1 VRERACIPSRENPC
15 SWQWENRM
23 GNGMGGEGGESG
35 TSGRRVG
42 GRRQDARLQA
52 RERETVRVVCHE
64 AERSGEG
71 RGGDGGGGSRRE
83 ERARGRER
91 KIEGRRREGD
101 DRGGNELRGRGRRY
115 G

>member
-1 VRERACIPSRENPC
+1 
-15 SWQWENRM
+15 M

-71 RGGDGGGGSRRE
+71 RGGMEVVGHGGK
-83 ERARGRER
+83 RGREA
-91 KIEGRRREGD
+91 
-101 DRGGNELRGRGRRY
+101 GRGR
-115 G
+115 